1 MKSDLI
7 AWLAQAGSWAWHSA
21 LTLFVVVNAGAGL
34 AVLVNRSQSM
44 VDRWTPRWL
53 AANIALLGFGL
64 GMPVVSWAL
73 RLGLS
78 LLPDLGSS
86 AVALPK

>member
-7 AWLAQAGSWAWHSA
+7 A
-21 LTLFVVVNAGAGL
+21 
-34 AVLVNRSQSM
+34 
-44 VDRWTPRWL
+44 WL

-64 GMPVVSWAL
+64 GTPVVSWAL

-86 AVALPK
+86 AVVLPK

>member
-7 AWLAQAGSWAWHSA
+7 AWLAYAGSWAWHSA
-21 LTLFVVVNAGAGL
+21 LTLFIVVNAGAGV

-53 AANIALLGFGL
+53 AANLVLLGFGL
-64 GMPVVSWAL
+64 GTPLVTWAL

-78 LLPDLGSS
+78 LLPEFGSS
-86 AVALPK
+86 AVLPAK